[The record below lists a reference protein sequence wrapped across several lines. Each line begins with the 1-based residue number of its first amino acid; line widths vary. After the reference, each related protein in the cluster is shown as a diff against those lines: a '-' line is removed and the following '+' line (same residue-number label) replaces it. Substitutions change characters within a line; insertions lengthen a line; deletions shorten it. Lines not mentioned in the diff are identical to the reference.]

1 MSEAG
6 GEWDGQLLADISPE
20 LAGRVI
26 FLEEC
31 ASTNDEA
38 RRLAD
43 LGAAHGTLVL
53 AEKQTA
59 GRGRRGQAWAC
70 PVGEGIACSLIIR
83 PEAPTPLWS
92 RIAIATGL
100 GVAESLDL
108 PVEVKWPNDLWLN
121 GKKLCGILVES
132 TGNAVV
138 VGIGMNVNVKKF
150 PEGLA
155 HPATSILLETGT
167 PASREVVLAGMIERV
182 IYRTSQI
189 EGEFGSL
196 ISSWNTRC
204 ALRGKLI
211 RCLRDGKP
219 ITGMME
225 GLSLSGELLLRNTE
239 GLQRILQADEIR
251 LV

>member
-1 MSEAG
+1 MSEESA
-6 GEWDGQLLADISPE
+6 EWNGQHLAEISPE

-43 LGAAHGTLVL
+43 LGAAHGALVL
-53 AEKQTA
+53 AERQTA

-70 PVGEGIACSLIIR
+70 PVGDGIACSLVLR
-83 PEAPTPLWS
+83 PEAPVSLWS

-132 TGNAVV
+132 TGDAVV
-138 VGIGMNVNVKKF
+138 VGIGMNVNVRQF
-150 PEGLA
+150 PSGLA

-167 PASREVVLAGMIERV
+167 PVSREVVLAGMIERV
-182 IYRTSQI
+182 LYRTAQI
-189 EGEFGSL
+189 EREFSHL
-196 ISSWNTRC
+196 IKSWNTRC
-204 ALRGKLI
+204 ALRGKQI
-211 RCLRDGKP
+211 RCLRDGVP
-219 ITGMME
+219 VTGMME
-225 GLSLSGELLLRNTE
+225 GLSLNGELLLRNAE
-239 GLQRILQADEIR
+239 GLQRILQADESR
-251 LV
+251 VV